1 MSNPT
6 PRETTPKVGLAI
18 SLILRYGVLLS
29 FIVTAIG
36 SILFLTS
43 GQAVVRLTGT
53 PLPHNPVDV
62 LTGVLQLQPKA
73 IIDFGL
79 FLLIATPVTR
89 VAVAAIAF
97 LVEADFTYA
106 LISLVVLLVLVAS
119 FLLGKGE

>member
-1 MSNPT
+1 MTDPT
-6 PRETTPKVGLAI
+6 PREAIPKLELAI
-18 SLILRYGVLLS
+18 SLVLRYGVILS
-29 FIVTAIG
+29 FVVIAIG

-53 PLPHNPVDV
+53 PLPHNPIDV

-97 LVEADFTYA
+97 LFEADFTYA
-106 LISLVVLLVLVAS
+106 LISLVVLLVLLAS
-119 FLLGKGE
+119 FVLGKGE

>member
-1 MSNPT
+1 MADPT
-6 PRETTPKVGLAI
+6 PRETIPKLELAI
-18 SLILRYGVLLS
+18 SLVLRYGVILS
-29 FIVTAIG
+29 FVVIAIG

-53 PLPHNPVDV
+53 PLPHNPIDV

-97 LVEADFTYA
+97 LFEADFTYA
-106 LISLVVLLVLVAS
+106 LISLVVLLVLLAS
-119 FLLGKGE
+119 FVLGKGA

>member
-1 MSNPT
+1 MTDPT
-6 PRETTPKVGLAI
+6 PREAIPKLELAI
-18 SLILRYGVLLS
+18 SLVLRYGVMLS
-29 FIVTAIG
+29 FVVIALG

-53 PLPHNPVDV
+53 PLPHNPIDV

-106 LISLVVLLVLVAS
+106 LISLVVLLVLLAS
-119 FLLGKGE
+119 FVLGKGA